1 MRDIHFEQNKIRI
14 LDIDGDVNIMLENIW
29 SDKGY
34 LNIKNQSKKRTLYLK
49 NVNIPQNIDKA
60 FGGKIITN

>member
-1 MRDIHFEQNKIRI
+1 MMRDIHFEQNKIRT
-14 LDIDGDVNIMLENIW
+14 LDIDVNIMLENIW

-34 LNIKNQSKKRTLYLK
+34 LNIKNQSKKSILYLK